1 MKTVKSETWELRMRK
16 LLVQAMCILLFIL
29 ALCSAAPISFAQDGL
44 QETDD
49 ALSAE
54 EMLNLGLSY
63 YNGDGVQQNYSTA
76 QKWFEKSAEEGS
88 AEAAFYLGQMYFEG
102 NGVKRSYGQAREW
115 FIKAADAGNTDAMRM
130 LGYFYLAGVGVVPS
144 EAEGT
149 AFYEKAIALGD
160 PEAIAQYGSI
170 LFQGYGC
177 VARDEVKAKE
187 FLENAGNEAL
197 SCGNADVLLAVARVY
212 GYYATDWSCNERF
225 LYWEEQAAD
234 LGSVDA
240 MMYLADA
247 YRGFYGIPQNLAK
260 VIEFTERAAE
270 TGHTPAMKMLGDW
283 YENGENGLRK
293 DLNKAVYWYSRCLET
308 DETDPTVMC
317 FLADIYRSA
326 EYTEKNYGEALRL
339 YEQALE
345 IGDNIEQFMA
355 LRALSEMYEKGQGV
369 EADPAKAMELTQQAD
384 TILQNLG

>member
-49 ALSAE
+49 ALSTE

-187 FLENAGNEAL
+187 FLENAGNFRTADGLQVLERELYKVASFPIVSIARILSHRIEQNLAVHNLCAWPRQQTQNAHGGHAL
-197 SCGNADVLLAVARVY
+197 SAAGLAHQRKKFARENIKRNTVRHLQRLLAVTRIAVFVKP
-212 GYYATDWSCNERF
+212 ERH
-225 LYWEEQAAD
+225 
-234 LGSVDA
+234 
-240 MMYLADA
+240 
-247 YRGFYGIPQNLAK
+247 R
-260 VIEFTERAAE
+260 
-270 TGHTPAMKMLGDW
+270 
-283 YENGENGLRK
+283 
-293 DLNKAVYWYSRCLET
+293 
-308 DETDPTVMC
+308 
-317 FLADIYRSA
+317 DI
-326 EYTEKNYGEALRL
+326 
-339 YEQALE
+339 
-345 IGDNIEQFMA
+345 M
-355 LRALSEMYEKGQGV
+355 
-369 EADPAKAMELTQQAD
+369 
-384 TILQNLG
+384 